1 MEYISARLSDY
12 EFEKISGLV
21 YSICGI
27 NLGSGKKELVTARL
41 AKRLNELRLP
51 CYDSYLKFL
60 KNDENGYELFQLIDV
75 ITTNV
80 TSFFREIHHFDYI
93 KENLLPVYKNKSDK
107 IRIWSAG
114 CSSGEEPYS
123 IAIMLFE
130 ELGNVILRDIKI
142 LATDIST
149 QILSKAKE
157 ASYTKQL
164 IEGVPKQLINK
175 YFDGYSA
182 ADEFGKNICMYKL
195 KSDIRNI
202 VRFARLNLM
211 DEWPMKGPFKI
222 IFCRN
227 VMIYFD
233 KSTQEKLVGRYY
245 GLLDK
250 GGHLFIGHSENLSSI
265 SHEFKYV
272 QPGVYVKC

>member
-1 MEYISARLSDY
+1 MEYISAKLSDY
-12 EFEKISGLV
+12 EFDRISGLV
-21 YSICGI
+21 YSLCGI

-41 AKRLNELRLP
+41 AKRLNELKLQS
-51 CYDSYLKFL
+51 YDAYLKYL
-60 KNDENGYELFQLIDV
+60 SGDESGYELLQLIDV

-80 TSFFREIHHFDYI
+80 TSFFREMHHFDYI
-93 KENLLPVYKNKSDK
+93 REHILPEYKIKSEK

-123 IAIMLFE
+123 MAVLLFE
-130 ELGNVILRDIKI
+130 EIGNLMLRDVKI

-149 QILSKAKE
+149 NILAKAKE
-157 ASYTKQL
+157 GVYDRQL
-164 IEGVPKQLINK
+164 VNGVPKTLLGK
-175 YFDGYSA
+175 YFDA
-182 ADEFGKNICMYKL
+182 FKEPDEYGRPVYLYKV
-195 KSDIRNI
+195 KVDIRSV

-211 DEWPMKGPFKI
+211 EDWPMKGPFKI

-233 KSTQEKLVGRYY
+233 KKTQEKLVGKYY
-245 GLLDK
+245 GLLET

-265 SHEFKYV
+265 SHSFKYI
-272 QPGVYVKC
+272 QPGVYLKC